1 MTSNKDPKPVGKRTK
16 KKKKKEIKPFKGNSI
31 PNGMLLLL
39 LISILCIFGLYM
51 VYSASYVG
59 VVSASGELTSPWY
72 YLVRQLRGIVLGVVL
87 GYIFFRLPSMN
98 IKAQRFIIGGFFV
111 LSFLLLIYAYA
122 FGDPINGSTRWIQL
136 SFINIQPSEL
146 LKIALV
152 LVVAFLLSKMKKHIV
167 IFFLLSLIIP
177 AMVAIENLSSGL
189 LMVAAVF
196 VMFAVYGLKKSQI
209 ITFTSIIGIFGV
221 LFIFLEPYRLS
232 RITNYLTMLVNPL
245 KADYQTKES
254 LYALA
259 NGGIAG
265 KGITYSTQKFF
276 YLPEHH
282 TDFIFAIV
290 GEELGFL
297 GEIVLI
303 GLFFL
308 MIYLI
313 YQIAIQTK
321 TLFMKYACLGFGTLF
336 AVQIVLNIG
345 VVSGLLPVTGVTS
358 PFLSYGG
365 SSLMTSLMMI
375 GFILGCSEL
384 KKERKNKWVRKRA
397 II

>member
-1 MTSNKDPKPVGKRTK
+1 MDSSKDPKPVNEHK
-16 KKKKKEIKPFKGNSI
+16 KKKKRKSLSPFKGNSI

-39 LISILCIFGLYM
+39 LVSVLCIFGLYM

-72 YLVRQLRGIVLGVVL
+72 YLVRQLRGIVLGVIL
-87 GYIFFRLPSMN
+87 GYMFFKLPTMN
-98 IKAQRFIIGGFFV
+98 VKAQRIIIDGFFIV
-111 LSFLLLIYAYA
+111 SFLLLIYAYG
-122 FGDPINGSTRWIQL
+122 FGDTINGSTRWIQL
-136 SFINIQPSEL
+136 PFISLQPSEL

-152 LVVAFLLSKMKKHIV
+152 LVLAFLLSKMKKHIV

-189 LMVAAVF
+189 LMIAAIF
-196 VMFAVYGLKKSQI
+196 VVFAVYGLKKYQI
-209 ITFTSIIGIFGV
+209 ITFTSILAVFGV
-221 LFIFLEPYRLS
+221 LFVLIEPYRMS

-282 TDFIFAIV
+282 TDFIFAII

-297 GEIVLI
+297 GEIVLM

-308 MIYLI
+308 MVYFIF
-313 YQIAIQTK
+313 QIAIQAK
-321 TLFMKYACLGFGTLF
+321 SLFMKYACLGFGTLF

-345 VVSGLLPVTGVTS
+345 VVSGLLPVTGVTL

-375 GFILGCSEL
+375 GFVLGCSEL
-384 KKERKNKWVRKRA
+384 KKERKK
-397 II
+397 

>member
-1 MTSNKDPKPVGKRTK
+1 MASNKDPKPVRTRKKYK
-16 KKKKKEIKPFKGNSI
+16 KKKAFKSFKGNKI
-31 PNGMLLLL
+31 PNGMLLLFL
-39 LISILCIFGLYM
+39 VSILCIFGLYM

-72 YLVRQLRGIVLGVVL
+72 YLVRQLRGIVLGVIL

-98 IKAQRFIIGGFFV
+98 VKAQRIIIGSFFIV
-111 LSFLLLIYAYA
+111 SFLLLIYAYA
-122 FGDPINGSTRWIQL
+122 FGEAINGATRWIQL
-136 SFINIQPSEL
+136 PFINIQPSEL
-146 LKIALV
+146 LKIGLV
-152 LVVAFLLSKMKKHIV
+152 LVVASLLSKMKKHIV

-189 LMVAAVF
+189 LMIAAVF
-196 VMFAVYGLKKSQI
+196 VMFAVYVLKKYQI
-209 ITFTSIIGIFGV
+209 ITFTSIIGVLGV
-221 LFIFLEPYRLS
+221 LFILLEPYRLG

-259 NGGIAG
+259 NGGITG

-282 TDFIFAIV
+282 TDFIFAII

-297 GEIVLI
+297 GEIILM

-308 MIYLI
+308 MVYFI
-313 YQIAIQTK
+313 YQIAIQAK

-345 VVSGLLPVTGVTS
+345 VVSGLLPVTGVTL

-365 SSLMTSLMMI
+365 SSLMISLMII
-375 GFILGCSEL
+375 GFVLGCSEL
-384 KKERKNKWVRKRA
+384 KKERKK
-397 II
+397 

>member
-1 MTSNKDPKPVGKRTK
+1 MDSNKEQAVAQKKPVRRQPN
-16 KKKKKEIKPFKGNSI
+16 KKKEMKSFKGNSI
-31 PNGMLLLL
+31 PNGMILLLL
-39 LISILCIFGLYM
+39 VSVMCIFGLYM

-59 VVSASGELTSPWY
+59 VMTATGELTPPWH
-72 YLVRQLRGIVLGVVL
+72 YLVLQLRAIVPGIAL
-87 GYIFFRLPSMN
+87 GYIFYRLPSMN
-98 IKAQRFIIGGFFV
+98 LNMQRFIIGGFFTV
-111 LSFLLLIYAYA
+111 SLILLIVAYT
-122 FGDPINGSTRWIQL
+122 FGEAMNGSTRWIQL
-136 SFINIQPSEL
+136 PFINIQPSEL

-152 LVVAFLLSKMKKHIV
+152 LVVAFLLSKMKKRII

-177 AMVAIENLSSGL
+177 GLVAIENLSSGL

-196 VMFAVYGLKKSQI
+196 VMFAVYGLRKRQI
-209 ITFTSIIGIFGV
+209 IIFTSIIGVFGA
-221 LFIFLEPYRLS
+221 LFILLEPYRLG

-259 NGGIAG
+259 NGGLAG

-282 TDFIFAIV
+282 TDFIFAIL

-297 GEIVLI
+297 GEIIVM

-308 MIYLI
+308 MVYLI
-313 YQIAIQTK
+313 FQIAIKAK

-345 VVSGLLPVTGVTS
+345 VVSGLLPVTGVTL

-365 SSLMTSLMMI
+365 SSLMSSLIMI

-384 KKERKNKWVRKRA
+384 KKERKK
-397 II
+397 